1 MNYFFSSKHWG
12 YFQIFVISL
21 IVILA
26 VFIIAGLI
34 SSMFRDT
41 DLVPTDI
48 LAGFVLL
55 RVKQKRESREQR
67 RIELMAEQRLK
78 YTSGNSLLT

>member
-1 MNYFFSSKHWG
+1 MG
-12 YFQIFVISL
+12 YFHFFVTSSIA
-21 IVILA
+21 ILA

-67 RIELMAEQRLK
+67 RIELVAEQRLK
-78 YTSGNSLLT
+78 YTSGNS